1 MTLPR
6 ELGGL
11 AGAKGAAHPERDPG
25 SARPVVIAGGGTGG
39 HTSPGLAVAA
49 VLRAAG
55 VECVWIGSTGG
66 IEARRAPEHGIPYY
80 AIPTGKLR
88 RYWARE
94 NLTDLALNVPAGMV
108 RAFRLLRQLAPGAV
122 FGTGGFVAVPV
133 VIAAAVARIPIVI
146 HEQTAAPGLANRIS
160 ARFARR
166 IAVSWQE
173 GASGFPAG
181 KVVLTGNPLRPELR
195 SGSRADAIA
204 RFGLDPGLP
213 LVYITGGAQ
222 GATRINRVVGEALP
236 ALLEQT
242 QVIHQCGSNA
252 VTNDRRWLED
262 RRARLPAVLA
272 RRYTVM
278 PYVGP
283 ELADV
288 YAAASLVIARAGAG
302 TVNEC
307 CQLGLPALYIPL
319 PSASRDEQTANARL
333 VERAGGCVMLRQSAL
348 KPERLLDRLRVLL
361 ADLRVLK
368 EMGDR
373 ARALA
378 IADADERLAQ
388 VVLDVRDGRAA

>member
-1 MTLPR
+1 MSPST
-6 ELGGL
+6 
-11 AGAKGAAHPERDPG
+11 
-25 SARPVVIAGGGTGG
+25 SSSRPVVIAGGGTGG
-39 HTSPGLAVAA
+39 HTSPGLAVAS
-49 VLRAAG
+49 VLRRRG
-55 VECVWIGSTGG
+55 IECVWIGSTGG
-66 IEARRAPEHGIPYY
+66 IEARRAPEHGIAYH

-108 RAFRLLRQLAPGAV
+108 AAFRLLRRLRPGVV

-146 HEQTAAPGLANRIS
+146 HEQTAAPGLANRIA

-166 IAVSWQE
+166 IAVSWAD
-173 GASGFPAG
+173 GSSVFPAA

-195 SGSRADAIA
+195 SGSRADAVA
-204 RFGLDPGLP
+204 RFGLDPSVSL
-213 LVYITGGAQ
+213 LYVTGGAQ
-222 GATRINRVVGEALP
+222 GATRINRAVGEALP
-236 ALLEQT
+236 MLLEHT
-242 QVIHQCGSNA
+242 QIIHQCGSNA

-262 RRARLPAVLA
+262 RRARLPAELA

-278 PYVGP
+278 PFVGA

-288 YAAASLVIARAGAG
+288 YAAASLVVARAGAG

-307 CQLGLPALYIPL
+307 CQLGVPALYIPL

-333 VERAGGCVMLRQSAL
+333 VERAGGCVMVRQSAL
-348 KPERLLDRLRVLL
+348 KPERLLERIRSLL
-361 ADLRVLK
+361 GDPAALK
-368 EMGDR
+368 AMGDR

-378 IADADERLAQ
+378 VPDADERLAQ
-388 VVLDVRDGRAA
+388 VILDARG